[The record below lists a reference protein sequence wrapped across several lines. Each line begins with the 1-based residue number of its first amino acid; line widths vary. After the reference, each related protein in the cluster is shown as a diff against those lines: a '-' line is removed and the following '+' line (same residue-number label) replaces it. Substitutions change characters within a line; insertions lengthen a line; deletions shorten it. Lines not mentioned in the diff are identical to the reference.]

1 MLGPEQSGADA
12 PAHRTRMSGP
22 SGADAPAHRALG
34 APGTSGQIWVQLSS
48 SMGASVVA
56 ALVTTPFD
64 VVKTRMQMSRSQ
76 PGVGSAGKGSRCI
89 LQSLSPGV
97 DRSVLR
103 ACCLLHPESGLLCSS
118 GALAVNAA
126 VEKLQGEHAHP
137 RRHHCLLRFGHV
149 GLSIYDRV

>member
-1 MLGPEQSGADA
+1 
-12 PAHRTRMSGP
+12 
-22 SGADAPAHRALG
+22 
-34 APGTSGQIWVQLSS
+34 
-48 SMGASVVA
+48 MGASVVA